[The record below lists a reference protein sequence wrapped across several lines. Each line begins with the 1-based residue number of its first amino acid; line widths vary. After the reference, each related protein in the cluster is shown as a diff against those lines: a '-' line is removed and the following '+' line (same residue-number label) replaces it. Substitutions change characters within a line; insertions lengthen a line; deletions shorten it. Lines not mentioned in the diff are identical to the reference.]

1 MPTGA
6 LRAYTPF
13 LDALRIRG
21 GLALGVG
28 APYGSRCSLPQGCP
42 FSMMA
47 LALTVRPPLL
57 LGLRRLEGKGRAWV
71 YRGWARP
78 GQLP

>member
-6 LRAYTPF
+6 LRTNTPF

-28 APYGSRCSLPQGCP
+28 APYGPRCSIPQGCP
-42 FSMMA
+42 FSMLV
-47 LALTVRPPLL
+47 LALTVRPWL
-57 LGLRRLEGKGRAWV
+57 LGFRRLEGKGRAWV